1 MLFKMWLF
9 ENENNKPNKI
19 GKYKIVYIDSKKFR
33 KSSLKNQEFCS
44 IAIHEDFPKYIK
56 KNEIFIDENLSASEI
71 KSFLIGLKD
80 RLECLEDDSKNHE
93 NCYKHAME
101 KEKEKN
107 YRLKHKSKIK
117 KEKCCVL
124 NDYKNKI
131 DVFYVNGKGVRDI
144 YKTDFSQGG
153 HGYVYDW
160 IPKNQIWIEKEEKE
174 ETAFI
179 LVHEYSEMVMM
190 RDLKMEYEDAHPVSS
205 KIEMKFRKDKHP
217 IKQLTKIPEIVMS
230 YLKINH

>member
-1 MLFKMWLF
+1 MWLF

-33 KSSLKNQEFCS
+33 NDSLEKGEFCNV
-44 IAIHEDFPKYIK
+44 AIHEDFPKYIK
-56 KNEIFIDENLSASEI
+56 KNEIFVDNDLSASEVQ
-71 KSFLIGLKD
+71 SFLIGLKN
-80 RLECLEDDSKNHE
+80 RLECLESGSKSHE
-93 NCYKHAME
+93 DCYEYAMK
-101 KEKEKN
+101 KEKD

-117 KEKCCVL
+117 KEKFCVL

-217 IKQLTKIPEIVMS
+217 IKQLMKIPEIVMS
-230 YLKINH
+230 YLKKNN

>member
-1 MLFKMWLF
+1 MNNNFKFWIL
-9 ENENNKPNKI
+9 ESKLNKPKSI
-19 GKYKIVYIDSKKFR
+19 GKYKIIYIDSKKFR
-33 KSSLKNQEFCS
+33 NGSLEKEEFCN

-56 KNEIFIDENLSASEI
+56 KNEIFVDNDLSASEVQ
-71 KSFLIGLKD
+71 SFLIGLKN
-80 RLECLEDDSKNHE
+80 RLECLKSGSKD
-93 NCYKHAME
+93 CYEYAMK
-101 KEKEKN
+101 KEKD

-131 DVFYVNGKGVRDI
+131 DVFYANGKAIRDI

-153 HGYVYDW
+153 HGYVYSW

-179 LVHEYSEMVMM
+179 LAHEYSEMVMM
-190 RDLKMEYEDAHPVSS
+190 RDLKMEYEDAHSVAS
-205 KIEMKFRKDKHP
+205 KIEKKLRETNFSMKQINKFTDK
-217 IKQLTKIPEIVMS
+217 IKILIGK
-230 YLKINH
+230 